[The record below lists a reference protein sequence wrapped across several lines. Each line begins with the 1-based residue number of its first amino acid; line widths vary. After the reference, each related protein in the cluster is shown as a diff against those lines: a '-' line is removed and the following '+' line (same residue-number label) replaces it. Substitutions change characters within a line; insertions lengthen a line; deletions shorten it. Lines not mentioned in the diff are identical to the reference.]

1 MFTLCHSA
9 KGGSGTTVVT
19 TLAALAHRGPT
30 LLLDLDDEAPLVLGV
45 ADAERPGVADW
56 LDSDAPLDHLDDLVV
71 EVDDSTWLLPTRSA
85 GNDARSFGL
94 PLDDLG
100 RWMQLASWSR
110 SWAARHD
117 GVVLVDAGTQRVPAP
132 FVAACDHRWLV
143 TRSCYLSVRSASTS
157 TVESTGVVVVREPG
171 RALGDDD
178 IARSVRAPVIASL
191 TWDPSI
197 ARSVDA
203 GLVSVSRVHRSTART
218 LDRLVRDVAR
228 RTAVLAA

>member
-1 MFTLCHSA
+1 MFTLCHAA

-19 TLAALAHRGPT
+19 ALTALAHRGPT
-30 LLLDLDDEAPLVLGV
+30 LLLDLDDEAPIVLGT
-45 ADAERPGVADW
+45 ADSERPGVADW

-71 EVDDSTWLLPTRSA
+71 EIDDSTWLLPTRCS
-85 GNDARSFGL
+85 GNDARSWGL
-94 PLDDLG
+94 PLDDLA

-110 SWAARHD
+110 SWAARRE
-117 GVVLVDAGTQRVPAP
+117 GVVLVDAGTQRIPDEFAG
-132 FVAACDHRWLV
+132 ACDHRWLV

-157 TVESTGVVVVREPG
+157 TIESTGVVVVREPG
-171 RALGDDD
+171 RALGDED
-178 IARSVRAPVIASL
+178 IARSVRAPVVA
-191 TWDPSI
+191 TVAWDPSI

-203 GLVSVSRVHRSTART
+203 GLVSVSRVHRGTART